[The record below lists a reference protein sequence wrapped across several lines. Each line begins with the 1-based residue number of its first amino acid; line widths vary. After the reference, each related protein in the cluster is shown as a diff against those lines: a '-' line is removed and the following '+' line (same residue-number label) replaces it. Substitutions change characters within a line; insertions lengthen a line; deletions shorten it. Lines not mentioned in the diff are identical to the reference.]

1 VGVATTQWVSGDV
14 SDDDAVNRGDVT
26 LGLFR
31 ASYSIRFKEADYRRG
46 ETSLYSFYDGVF
58 TLPLLIGSTSL
69 ISLALAMTLVSLCI
83 AVLAAISSM
92 SHLAYKP
99 LAMAIVS
106 FTASVCAL
114 LGFCLFIWLYVQDMD
129 NLLSSEMQE
138 LFPSFRTDAKLG
150 YSFFLVVAGTAAL
163 CVGSIFSPIE
173 RMQQKRGEN
182 IQENKVK
189 KTDAKEPWNVRIT
202 PDRYGEIIDSI
213 LLY

>member
-1 VGVATTQWVSGDV
+1 
-14 SDDDAVNRGDVT
+14 
-26 LGLFR
+26 
-31 ASYSIRFKEADYRRG
+31 
-46 ETSLYSFYDGVF
+46 
-58 TLPLLIGSTSL
+58 
-69 ISLALAMTLVSLCI
+69 
-83 AVLAAISSM
+83 
-92 SHLAYKP
+92 
-99 LAMAIVS
+99 
-106 FTASVCAL
+106 
-114 LGFCLFIWLYVQDMD
+114 MD